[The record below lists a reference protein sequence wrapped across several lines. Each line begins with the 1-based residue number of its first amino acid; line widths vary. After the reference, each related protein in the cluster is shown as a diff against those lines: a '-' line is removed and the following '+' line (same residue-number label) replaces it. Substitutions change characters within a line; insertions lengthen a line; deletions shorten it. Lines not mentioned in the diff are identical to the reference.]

1 MLVLVTTISVCQISC
16 LYQKVHN
23 SAAHR
28 MTEQIAGLCCDSDN
42 SQSVVII
49 SYLYGK
55 VLLACLCWSFFKTIM
70 LMQFTSVKI
79 YTKWL
84 PYDTEEK
91 NTELYGAVL
100 FIARSHYVETAEP
113 RGFKLYV
120 TKNWGKGAKKG
131 IDKELVW
138 KAISGKESILYRQ
151 WKCSYLLVLGCKI
164 ILTDGVNF
172 ILVQLQNVVEVKPLF
187 CKNLWTVGL
196 NQYTYIRLQIVN
208 GNISSKILLFD
219 TTCAE
224 NSLKS
229 VYWWIG
235 AYIPG
240 CKTGS

>member
-1 MLVLVTTISVCQISC
+1 MLVWVTTISVCQISC

-120 TKNWGKGAKKG
+120 TKNWGKGAKK
-131 IDKELVW
+131 W
-138 KAISGKESILYRQ
+138 HRQ
-151 WKCSYLLVLGCKI
+151 RTGLDGNNLLAA
-164 ILTDGVNF
+164 
-172 ILVQLQNVVEVKPLF
+172 
-187 CKNLWTVGL
+187 KN
-196 NQYTYIRLQIVN
+196 QFY
-208 GNISSKILLFD
+208 
-219 TTCAE
+219 
-224 NSLKS
+224 
-229 VYWWIG
+229 
-235 AYIPG
+235 
-240 CKTGS
+240 TGSESALIYLF